1 MNAAQVRAKARK
13 AVARREEDVE
23 QDEIEGGE
31 INLIPYLD
39 IVTVLMLFILS
50 ITSAGFV
57 LGQID
62 TTLPDHV
69 RADQVK
75 PASPKEDLD
84 RELQPVV
91 SITPKGMILWSI
103 SGLEGTLQEPK
114 ATFER
119 LPGAPGEAPRYDYQR
134 LNDALYEIA
143 SRRWKG
149 KPRPLRSYEIILQ
162 ADGEI
167 PYETVIAVMDVM
179 RRKVPSR
186 IGEPLSPVSR
196 PETALRG
203 KERVPIENYDPDEH
217 FLFPDILFS
226 LGFE

>member
-13 AVARREEDVE
+13 AVARREEEVE

-62 TTLPDHV
+62 TTLPEHV
-69 RADQVK
+69 PADRIK
-75 PASPKEDLD
+75 PTSPKEDLD
-84 RELQPVV
+84 KELQPVV
-91 SITPKGMILWSI
+91 SVTPKGLILWSI

-114 ATFER
+114 LAIER

-143 SRRWKG
+143 ARRWRG

-162 ADGEI
+162 ADGDI
-167 PYETVIAVMDVM
+167 PYETIIEVMDAM
-179 RRKVPSR
+179 RRKLPAR
-186 IGEPLSPVSR
+186 IGDPLPPVSL
-196 PETALRG
+196 PEVDDRAGEL
-203 KERVPIENYDPDEH
+203 VPIENYDPDEH